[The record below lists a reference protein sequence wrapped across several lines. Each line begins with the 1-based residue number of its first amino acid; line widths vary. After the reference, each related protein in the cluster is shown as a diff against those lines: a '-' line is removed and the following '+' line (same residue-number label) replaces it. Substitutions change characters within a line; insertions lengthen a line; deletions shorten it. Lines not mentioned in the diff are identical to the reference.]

1 MKTLNDNI
9 KKGEYQKVYL
19 IYGEEEYLKKQY
31 KDRMKQAII
40 GDDTINYSYFEG
52 DNTKPEDVIT
62 ICETIPFFSERR
74 LVIVSDSGY
83 FKTANDKM
91 ADYIKELPDYLIL
104 IFIEKD
110 VDKRNK
116 VYKAVSSNGYVCEM
130 QYQTTATLKRWIAGM
145 MASNDYKI
153 SEAACELLLDK
164 TGASMELIRNEI
176 DKLISYCSDKKM
188 VMPQDVE
195 AVCST
200 QTVSHIFDML
210 EAVANKNKEKAL
222 SLYYDL
228 LTLKEPPMR
237 ILYLI
242 VRQFNGILQAKE
254 LAARGLSS
262 KEIAS
267 AIKVAPFVAGKYLSQ
282 AKYFTTDTVKDI
294 LNECAD
300 IEERVKQGRLQD
312 KLGVELI
319 IIKYSA

>member
-83 FKTANDKM
+83 FEERLIDKM
-91 ADYIKELPDYLIL
+91 ARTILRTADIYI

-130 QYQTTATLKRWIAGM
+130 QYQTPATLKRVD
-145 MASNDYKI
+145 SRNDR
-153 SEAACELLLDK
+153 L
-164 TGASMELIRNEI
+164 
-176 DKLISYCSDKKM
+176 
-188 VMPQDVE
+188 
-195 AVCST
+195 
-200 QTVSHIFDML
+200 
-210 EAVANKNKEKAL
+210 
-222 SLYYDL
+222 
-228 LTLKEPPMR
+228 PM
-237 ILYLI
+237 
-242 VRQFNGILQAKE
+242 
-254 LAARGLSS
+254 
-262 KEIAS
+262 
-267 AIKVAPFVAGKYLSQ
+267 
-282 AKYFTTDTVKDI
+282 
-294 LNECAD
+294 
-300 IEERVKQGRLQD
+300 
-312 KLGVELI
+312 
-319 IIKYSA
+319 IIK

>member
-62 ICETIPFFSERR
+62 IWETIPFFSERR

-91 ADYIKELPDYLIL
+91 ADYIKELPDYHIL

-130 QYQTTATLKRWIAGM
+130 QYQTPATLKRWIAGM
-145 MASNDYKI
+145 MASYDY
-153 SEAACELLLDK
+153 
-164 TGASMELIRNEI
+164 
-176 DKLISYCSDKKM
+176 
-188 VMPQDVE
+188 
-195 AVCST
+195 
-200 QTVSHIFDML
+200 
-210 EAVANKNKEKAL
+210 
-222 SLYYDL
+222 
-228 LTLKEPPMR
+228 
-237 ILYLI
+237 
-242 VRQFNGILQAKE
+242 
-254 LAARGLSS
+254 
-262 KEIAS
+262 
-267 AIKVAPFVAGKYLSQ
+267 
-282 AKYFTTDTVKDI
+282 
-294 LNECAD
+294 
-300 IEERVKQGRLQD
+300 
-312 KLGVELI
+312 
-319 IIKYSA
+319 

>member
-130 QYQTTATLKRWIAGM
+130 QYQTPATLKRWIAGM

-188 VMPQDVE
+188 VMPQDGSFNIVTGVYGYGGFLVYNNE
-195 AVCST
+195 KYIITGSGSDSEMASMRNVAGEILGSMAAV
-200 QTVSHIFDML
+200 
-210 EAVANKNKEKAL
+210 EKAIEL
-222 SLYYDL
+222 GVKSVDIYFDYMGIRAWALGEWKRNKKGTIAYYDYMQSVKDKIAINFVKVKGHSGVEGNEEADRL
-228 LTLKEPPMR
+228 AKKA
-237 ILYLI
+237 
-242 VRQFNGILQAKE
+242 VGIL
-254 LAARGLSS
+254 
-262 KEIAS
+262 
-267 AIKVAPFVAGKYLSQ
+267 
-282 AKYFTTDTVKDI
+282 
-294 LNECAD
+294 
-300 IEERVKQGRLQD
+300 
-312 KLGVELI
+312 
-319 IIKYSA
+319 

>member
-130 QYQTTATLKRWIAGM
+130 QYQTPATLKRWIAGM

-222 SLYYDL
+222 SLY
-228 LTLKEPPMR
+228 
-237 ILYLI
+237 
-242 VRQFNGILQAKE
+242 
-254 LAARGLSS
+254 
-262 KEIAS
+262 
-267 AIKVAPFVAGKYLSQ
+267 
-282 AKYFTTDTVKDI
+282 
-294 LNECAD
+294 
-300 IEERVKQGRLQD
+300 
-312 KLGVELI
+312 
-319 IIKYSA
+319 

>member
-1 MKTLNDNI
+1 MKVISDDI
-9 KKGEYQKVYL
+9 KKGEFKSVYL
-19 IYGEEEYLKKQY
+19 LYGEEEYLKKQY
-31 KDRMKQAII
+31 RDRLKNAIA
-40 GDDTINYSYFEG
+40 GDDTMNYSYYDS
-52 DNTKPEDVIT
+52 DNASVKDIIDV
-62 ICETIPFFSERR
+62 CETLPFFAQKR
-74 LVIVSDSGY
+74 LVIMENTGFLKSS
-83 FKTANDKM
+83 NDEF
-91 ADYIKELPDYLIL
+91 ADYIKHIPDYLVIVMV
-104 IFIEKD
+104 EKD

-116 VYKAVSSNGYVCEM
+116 VYKAVDSVGYVCEM
-130 QYQTTATLKRWIAGM
+130 KPQTTATLEKWIAGLL
-145 MASNDYKI
+145 AKDNLKI
-153 SEAACELLLDK
+153 SREACDLILDK
-164 TGASMELIRNEI
+164 TGAGMDYIKQETE
-176 DKLISYCSDKKM
+176 KLVSYCQGRD
-188 VMPQDVE
+188 VVTVEDVE
-195 AVCST
+195 KVCTT
-200 QTVSHIFDML
+200 QTTSHIFDMIS
-210 EAVANKNKEKAL
+210 AIANKKQQQAL
-222 SLYYDL
+222 DLYYDL
-228 LTLKEPPMR
+228 LELKEPPMR